1 MAKKKSVSIS
11 VKPAHV
17 PAVTAGEAPAVTGD
31 VIPLTAPASG
41 HAAALDAD
49 SGMGLIARTVYG
61 AVYAL
66 SFGCVFGA
74 LMVARIVPGRDL
86 LAKGVSDGARAARQ
100 TAAWLPG
107 SVEKAGEGGLRA

>member
-17 PAVTAGEAPAVTGD
+17 PAVTAGGTSAMTGD

-41 HAAALDAD
+41 DAAALGAD
-49 SGMGLIARTVYG
+49 CGMGLIARTVYG

-74 LMVARIVPGRDL
+74 LMVVRIVPGRDL
-86 LAKGVSDGARAARQ
+86 LAKGICDGARAARQ
-100 TAAWLPG
+100 TAGWLPG
-107 SVEKAGEGGLRA
+107 SVEKAGEAGLRA